1 MRKFL
6 KLFIILLL
14 PATATAG
21 PDSNDNI
28 KRIGQYVVT
37 SIDTNSH
44 QAIYIEPDE
53 VIRGI
58 FSDKLDS
65 LVASWYINNIFLP
78 GDMET
83 DSLTRH
89 TLNLSDSV
97 LISRL
102 QSIPAEVPLAYNQ
115 VVRDFIEMYTVRKRK
130 QVEIMLGLSAFYFPI
145 FEEIF
150 DRYNLP
156 LELKYLAIIES
167 ALNPVAV
174 SRAGAVGLWQ
184 FMYGTA
190 RFLSMNVSTYID
202 ERKDVLKST
211 EAAARYLKQ
220 LYDMYGDWHLVIAAY
235 NCGPG
240 NVNKAIRRNGG
251 RTDYWQ
257 IYYSLPRETRGYVPA
272 YIAATY
278 VMNYHRD
285 HQLIPRSPGF
295 SLTTDTLMVTNY
307 LHFKQ
312 VSEILN
318 LDIMAIKDLNP
329 GYRRDVIPATSDIP
343 LPLRL
348 PLENITAFIDNEE
361 AIYGH
366 DRNKYFPNNTLAT
379 PAATSSRNSTAYV
392 PADITGKA
400 RISYTVKSGDTPGHI
415 SRWFNV
421 HLNDLRDWNN
431 LSRNLI
437 RVGQRLTVFVPEENK
452 AHYEKVNL
460 MSFNAKQE
468 MVGQP
473 VSTETSASAPPA
485 QVTASAS
492 DRDYEYYTV
501 KSGDNLWSIAQKY
514 PGISDSDIKR
524 LNNITNIG
532 NLKVGQ
538 RLKIRPKS

>member
-329 GYRRDVIPATSDIP
+329 GYRRDVIPATSDNP

-348 PLENITAFIDNEE
+348 PLENVTAFIDNEE

>member
-65 LVASWYINNIFLP
+65 LVASWYISNIFLP